1 MPYLDKSY
9 TKQVRQELKKEFPQF
24 KFSVRTV
31 DHHRLDVTVLSG
43 PLDLMEDVDYHYE
56 SVNHFWVDKHYQ
68 DLPQKRDF
76 LNGVL
81 SIMKKEH
88 NGRVYT
94 DGDYGNIPNF
104 YLDLSIGQWDR
115 PYIQK

>member
-43 PLDLMEDVDYHYE
+43 PLDLMAGVDYHYE

-76 LNGVL
+76 LMDVL
-81 SIMKKEH
+81 SIMGKEH
-88 NGRVYT
+88 NSCEFV
-94 DGDYGNIPNF
+94 DGDYGDIPNF
-104 YLDLSIGQWDR
+104 YIGLSIGSWDR
-115 PYIQK
+115 PYVQK